1 MKSKPVR
8 KPEVEQEDDDEVEVA
23 ASGPGIASAKKS
35 KMAII
40 LFSSIFA
47 TLVIYFF
54 FFKDQPKTVETLDAV
69 EAPQVAAPTTGSD
82 RSPFEIDVT
91 KDESQQEGAA
101 DNLDEPQEPAVPA
114 LPDLPKGDFDDK
126 SSAAPEASAATTTS
140 DVVADDV
147 NPALMA
153 MAQNDLQNQI
163 LQMQQQIDIMQQQ
176 MSNAFEA
183 NKTPPEQKIEFQQ
196 KIVDLEKRVS
206 SLSGQ
211 GIAAPE
217 KQQQLQLQIEKLQQN
232 VTDLAKKDDIPAQQ
246 KQQIIQQTDQFQQ
259 KISDSLDQTK
269 LTFDDKSLIKKE
281 AEKIGGKAR
290 EIKTQTQ
297 IPELQYQIKQFDQ
310 KVEEISSGKDVSTS
324 QRKLLKADV
333 SGFQDQV
340 LEVSVS
346 DKSLPEQKQK
356 IISNFEDFQN
366 AVGNDI
372 NQTKLSLDD
381 KNLLKKEVEKI
392 GGKVRSISSSAQIP
406 DLQYQIK
413 QFDQKIEEVVQKND
427 LPQMQK
433 KSLQQPSI
441 KLQEAIKLTSKDKI
455 PTQQQKQLLVE
466 TNQFEQKISNALD
479 QTKLTLDEK
488 SLVKKEVEKIS
499 GKAREVSTQAQIP
512 DLQYQIKQFDQKIEE
527 VVQKNDLP
535 QMQKKSLQQPSIKLQ
550 EAIKLTSKDNKILPK
565 QKDELR
571 QRSDAFEKKVN
582 EILNSNKLSAG
593 EKRPLKQEVKTL
605 QEQVRSVSNPSEL
618 IELRQQ
624 IKNVEEKVA
633 ALSEVKKVPPNQR
646 RILQKQAEDLDKKA
660 DEIVASTVGA
670 NALSKEQQQKLEQQ
684 IQDLSKQVTGLSS
697 QSQIPQLQ
705 QQIKK
710 LDTQISSLSK
720 TNQLPPDQGSQLQGQ
735 IQELSKQVASLSKQ
749 DQVPLLREDIKRLQS
764 QVDLFAKSGNPATLQ
779 PVIIQQG
786 GEGQAA
792 PTQIAPTA
800 SMPALGIEQPKKEL
814 NPRYAPI
821 VVFSGGAGNAPALGL
836 GYDKNIVQLKE
847 DEISKLQK
855 TQPGVT
861 ATYIADRA
869 HTIAQGK
876 ILTAVLE
883 TAIDTQVPGSV
894 RAVVSRDVYAEAGS
908 EVLIPRGSRLFG
920 AYSSQIT
927 RGQGRV
933 QIGWKRLIRPDG
945 VDLAISFI
953 AADQFGRSGIYG
965 DIDNKYDV
973 VIANSLLSSLLTV
986 GGVAAAQ
993 ALIGNNAT
1001 TTTTNPSQGSVTTTG
1016 NASNQALYD
1025 VSKTIIGTANQIIS
1039 NSLNSN
1045 PVIRVPQGTRIAV
1058 IVNSDI
1064 VIPSMRRK

>member
-392 GGKVRSISSSAQIP
+392 GGKVRSISSS
-406 DLQYQIK
+406 
-413 QFDQKIEEVVQKND
+413 
-427 LPQMQK
+427 
-433 KSLQQPSI
+433 
-441 KLQEAIKLTSKDKI
+441 
-455 PTQQQKQLLVE
+455 
-466 TNQFEQKISNALD
+466 
-479 QTKLTLDEK
+479 
-488 SLVKKEVEKIS
+488 
-499 GKAREVSTQAQIP
+499 AQIP